1 MIDLKIESPCFTQD
15 EKLLKLFWK
24 NVKAKKRHEISIMS
38 KICYETAVK
47 TDCFYIVDIGS
58 GLGHLSRLLNYGYG
72 FKVCTIEAQEVLSQQ
87 AKILDEEFET
97 ILEKKFKGCLKYHKT
112 VHINEKIQA
121 DVTVNEFLTV
131 CDLPSAS
138 ISVNF
143 NNSLLPF

>member
-1 MIDLKIESPCFTQD
+1 MGMVLKFAPLRPR
-15 EKLLKLFWK
+15 KYWV
-24 NVKAKKRHEISIMS
+24 NKRS
-38 KICYETAVK
+38 KYW
-47 TDCFYIVDIGS
+47 
-58 GLGHLSRLLNYGYG
+58 
-72 FKVCTIEAQEVLSQQ
+72 VLHNI
-87 AKILDEEFET
+87 KYFFRILDEEFET